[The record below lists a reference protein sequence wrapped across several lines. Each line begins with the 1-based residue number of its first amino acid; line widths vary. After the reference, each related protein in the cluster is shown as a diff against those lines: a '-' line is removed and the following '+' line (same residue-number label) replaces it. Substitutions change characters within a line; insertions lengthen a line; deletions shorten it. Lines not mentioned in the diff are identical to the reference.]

1 LVNEAMKT
9 GGPTK
14 HSAGREKKLRAVLS
28 DETFNAEVI
37 ITLMDIPKRK
47 LGKTGEEVTILGL
60 GGEGILRTVGYDRDA
75 SRLINRAIDLGITYF
90 ESARAYDGSEAY
102 YGRALKERRKDLFLT
117 SKSHARTKSGALDHL
132 AQTLRNMKTDHLDL
146 WQVHDVRTSDEIEQ
160 IFGPDGAMEAFVQA
174 RREGRTRFIGVTG
187 HHDPAIIRQCLGR
200 FDFDTVLMPV
210 NPAEP
215 AHESFLANVLPHAAA
230 KGMGIIGMKAYFRG
244 FASRL
249 PWYAGMEP
257 FLRFA
262 LSQPVTTV
270 VVGCDTVEQLEG
282 NIGIARK
289 FHPMTRAEED
299 ELVAAVNPFA
309 RQLMYYKP

>member
-1 LVNEAMKT
+1 MK
-9 GGPTK
+9 
-14 HSAGREKKLRAVLS
+14 
-28 DETFNAEVI
+28 
-37 ITLMDIPKRK
+37 IPKRR

-60 GGEGILRTVGYDRDA
+60 GGEGVLRTVGYDRDA

-102 YGRALKERRKDLFLT
+102 YGLALQERRKDLFLT
-117 SKSHARTKSGALDHL
+117 SKSHARTKEGALGHL
-132 AQTLRNMKTDHLDL
+132 AQTLRNMQTDHLDL
-146 WQVHDVRTSDEIEQ
+146 WQVHDVRTREDMEQ
-160 IFGPDGAMEAFVQA
+160 IFSPDGAIEAFVQA
-174 RREGRTRFIGVTG
+174 KRDGRTRFIGITG
-187 HHDPAIIRQCLGR
+187 HHDPAIIGQCLEM

-215 AHESFLANVLPHAAA
+215 AHDSFLTGVLPPAVE

-244 FASRL
+244 FAARL
-249 PWYAGMEP
+249 PGYGGMEP

-270 VVGCDTVEQLEG
+270 VVGCDTVEQLEE
-282 NIGIARK
+282 NVDIARK
-289 FHPMTRAEED
+289 FQPMTRKESD
-299 ELVAAVNPFA
+299 ELTASVSPYA